1 MLHKAVEEAIIL
13 YASISDKLNEAI
25 QEMFVY
31 KVLCSNVCFINDI
44 KEKNIYSPYRTHV
57 LIYCMGFA
65 SIKASVCYD
74 DSEQFSLVDV
84 FFSLLDQINI
94 CKLPCDAIG
103 LINPMV
109 QLIFYFLEWYS

>member
-1 MLHKAVEEAIIL
+1 MYLFTAWV
-13 YASISDKLNEAI
+13 
-25 QEMFVY
+25 
-31 KVLCSNVCFINDI
+31 
-44 KEKNIYSPYRTHV
+44 
-57 LIYCMGFA
+57 FA

-109 QLIFYFLEWYS
+109 QLIFYFLEWYN